1 MTGDRIAKIVRA
13 TRWVALGTT
22 LTLCA
27 LATGSIGF
35 QVYKNLDALRS
46 IDANQN
52 DRHLQRLSMEH
63 ERLFYFSSQNVPTD
77 QIDGVVADILTS
89 IDLIRTQ
96 NVIDNKFLQSRT
108 ERLLNDIQLTLVDHA
123 SNNTRSFN
131 ANTHTSH
138 VAQLQELSIETATYL
153 ADQRRS
159 LFTTYF

>member
-1 MTGDRIAKIVRA
+1 MTGDRIAKIMRA

-63 ERLFYFSSQNVPTD
+63 ERLFYLASQNVPMD
-77 QIDGVVADILTS
+77 QIDGVVADIMTS
-89 IDLIRTQ
+89 IDLIKQQ
-96 NVIDNKFLQSRT
+96 NVIDNKFF
-108 ERLLNDIQLTLVDHA
+108 A
-123 SNNTRSFN
+123 
-131 ANTHTSH
+131 
-138 VAQLQELSIETATYL
+138 VAH
-153 ADQRRS
+153 
-159 LFTTYF
+159 